1 MSVLDKVLSLRPG
14 NVVARMGPGSRVPV
28 LDPRELLRALES
40 SPAALPCIPVLAK
53 GTLPGLLRA
62 ARAEDAVL
70 GLACPHPLAD
80 RGAPERFVSAV
91 RAAALDAEHT
101 RPLFLQAG
109 PVRVTS
115 TDADVLDAMQEG
127 LFRVVDA
134 GFALVSLELSRLTT
148 YEAVEA
154 VNALVGPLVE
164 RELSLELSAPQAPA
178 GAGLLDACGTLLE
191 GLSQWKVPLRFLRVS
206 EAQLGE
212 GDLDVGLLRQVVEL
226 AHARGVAVTVG
237 DLTAGAPR
245 GLSSYVAAGVRKV
258 DCGGPF
264 GPLALRAWPLEAR
277 AQVVARAQAAGMPA
291 GELLS
296 MLEEG
301 LPPLTP
307 EARETLEALAFAE
320 ATEVLAALGA
330 RRSATHA
337 MAFLAKTGGDL
348 G

>member
-14 NVVARMGPGSRVPV
+14 NVVARVGPGSRVPF

-40 SPAALPCIPVLAK
+40 TPTALACLPVLAK
-53 GTLPGLLRA
+53 GALPGLLGA

-80 RGAPERFVSAV
+80 RGAPERFVQAV
-91 RAAALDAEHT
+91 HAAAREAEHT

-109 PVRVTS
+109 PVRVNS
-115 TDADVLDAMQEG
+115 TDADVLDALQDG

-134 GFALVSLELSRLTT
+134 GFALVSLDLSRLTS

-154 VNALVGPLVE
+154 VNALVGPLKE
-164 RELSLELSAPQAPA
+164 RELSLEVSPPQVSA
-178 GAGLLDACGTLLE
+178 GGLLDACGTLLE
-191 GLSQWKVPLRFLRVS
+191 GLAQWRVPPRFLRVS

-212 GDLDVGLLRQVVEL
+212 GEVDVALLRRVVEV
-226 AHARGVAVTVG
+226 AAEKGVAVAVG
-237 DLTAGAPR
+237 DVSAGPSR
-245 GLSSYVAAGVRKV
+245 GVSSYVAVGVRKV
-258 DCGGPF
+258 DRGGPF
-264 GPLALRAWPLEAR
+264 GPLALRAFAPEVR
-277 AQVVARAQAAGMPA
+277 EQVVARAQAAGMPA

-296 MLEEG
+296 VLEEG

-307 EARETLEALAFAE
+307 ASRETLEALSFTE
-320 ATEVLAALGA
+320 ATEVLSALGA
-330 RRSATHA
+330 HRSAGVA
-337 MAFLAKTGGDL
+337 MAFLAKAGGDL

>member
-1 MSVLDKVLSLRPG
+1 MSVLDKVLTLRPG
-14 NVVARMGPGSRVPV
+14 NVVARVGPGSRVPL

-40 SPAALPCIPVLAK
+40 VPAALPCLPVLAK
-53 GTLPGLLRA
+53 GSLPGLLRA

-80 RGAPERFVSAV
+80 RGAAERFVLAV
-91 RAAALDAEHT
+91 HAAAVEAEHT

-109 PVRVTS
+109 PVRVSS
-115 TDADVLDAMQEG
+115 TDADVLDGLKDG

-134 GFALVSLELSRLTT
+134 GFALVSLELSRLTS

-154 VNALVGPLVE
+154 VTALVAPLTE
-164 RELSLELSAPQAPA
+164 RELSLEVSPPQLSA
-178 GAGLLDACGTLLE
+178 GGLLDACGTLLE
-191 GLSQWKVPLRFLRVS
+191 GLSQWKVPPRFLRLT
-206 EAQLGE
+206 EAQLGAGE
-212 GDLDVGLLRQVVEL
+212 PDVELLRQVVEL
-226 AHARGVAVTVG
+226 AGARGVAVTVG
-237 DLTAGAPR
+237 DLSEAAPR

-264 GPLALRAWPLEAR
+264 GPLALRAWPPEDR
-277 AQVVARAQAAGMPA
+277 AQVVAKAQAAGMPA

-301 LPPLTP
+301 LPPLTDG
-307 EARETLEALAFAE
+307 ARETLEALSFSE
-320 ATEVLAALGA
+320 ATEVIAALGA
-330 RRSATHA
+330 RRTASGA
-337 MAFLAKTGGDL
+337 MAFLAKPAGDL

>member
-1 MSVLDKVLSLRPG
+1 MSVLDKVLTLRPG
-14 NVVARMGPGSRVPV
+14 NVVARVGPGSRVPL

-40 SPAALPCIPVLAK
+40 VPAALPCLPVLAK
-53 GTLPGLLRA
+53 GSLPGLLRA

-80 RGAPERFVSAV
+80 RGAAERFVLAV
-91 RAAALDAEHT
+91 HAAAVEAEHT

-109 PVRVTS
+109 PVRVSS
-115 TDADVLDAMQEG
+115 TDADVLDALKDG

-134 GFALVSLELSRLTT
+134 GFALVSLELSRLTS

-154 VNALVGPLVE
+154 VTALVAPLTE
-164 RELSLELSAPQAPA
+164 RELSLEVSPPQLSA
-178 GAGLLDACGTLLE
+178 GGLLDACGTLLE
-191 GLSQWKVPLRFLRVS
+191 GLSQWKVPPRFLRVT
-206 EAQLGE
+206 EAQLGA
-212 GDLDVGLLRQVVEL
+212 GDPDVELLRQVVEL
-226 AHARGVAVTVG
+226 AGARGVAVTVG
-237 DLTAGAPR
+237 DLSEAAPR

-264 GPLALRAWPLEAR
+264 GPLALRAWPAEDR
-277 AQVVARAQAAGMPA
+277 AQVVAKAQAAGMPA

-301 LPPLTP
+301 LPPLTDG
-307 EARETLEALAFAE
+307 ARETLEALSFSE
-320 ATEVLAALGA
+320 ATEVIAALGA
-330 RRSATHA
+330 RRTASGA
-337 MAFLAKTGGDL
+337 MAFLAKPAGDL

>member
-1 MSVLDKVLSLRPG
+1 MSVLDKVLTLRPG
-14 NVVARMGPGSRVPV
+14 NVVARVGPGSRVPL

-40 SPAALPCIPVLAK
+40 VPAALPCLPVLAK
-53 GTLPGLLRA
+53 GSLPGLLRA
-62 ARAEDAVL
+62 ARAEDSVL

-80 RGAPERFVSAV
+80 RGAAERFVQAV
-91 RAAALDAEHT
+91 HAAAVEAEHT

-109 PVRVTS
+109 PVRVGS
-115 TDADVLDAMQEG
+115 TDADVLDGLKDG

-134 GFALVSLELSRLTT
+134 GFALVSLELSRLTS

-154 VNALVGPLVE
+154 VTALVAPLTE
-164 RELSLELSAPQAPA
+164 RELSLEVSAPQFAS
-178 GAGLLDACGTLLE
+178 GGLLDACGTLLE
-191 GLSQWKVPLRFLRVS
+191 
-206 EAQLGE
+206 
-212 GDLDVGLLRQVVEL
+212 
-226 AHARGVAVTVG
+226 
-237 DLTAGAPR
+237 

-264 GPLALRAWPLEAR
+264 GPLALRAWPPEER
-277 AQVVARAQAAGMPA
+277 AQVVAKALAAGMPA

-307 EARETLEALAFAE
+307 DARETLEALSFAE
-320 ATEVLAALGA
+320 ATEVIAALGA
-330 RRSATHA
+330 RRTSSGA
-337 MAFLAKTGGDL
+337 MAFLAKPAGDL